1 MLRAMFAGQRRP
13 RVLMAVSEG
22 AAERMCRI
30 LDGLEVERPA
40 AMPQFVHALRC
51 SSFDL
56 VVVGAHF
63 DGSRAIDAI
72 KTARMHAGHVPLACV
87 RAAAFCTPLGEAT
100 LAAFRS
106 AAEELGAD
114 CFVDVLQF
122 PDNAEGDARV
132 RRMFERLLYVT

>member
-63 DGSRAIDAI
+63 DGSRAIVP
-72 KTARMHAGHVPLACV
+72 TASSMYCNSPTTPKATRGCGACSS
-87 RAAAFCTPLGEAT
+87 AFST
-100 LAAFRS
+100 
-106 AAEELGAD
+106 
-114 CFVDVLQF
+114 
-122 PDNAEGDARV
+122 
-132 RRMFERLLYVT
+132 